1 MHYSYAVTVDPTD
14 LVSDPLVYDIRLGAG
29 IITRLQI
36 FFPEGTGLCTRCIL
50 VSEGKQ
56 LAPTNPDGYYSL
68 DGGVIDASLWHNMD
82 ESSNL
87 FYLVAWNVEG
97 VYPHTLT
104 VLIDVKGVDE
114 PDLFSIM
121 DRLRDTTDRLIDLM
135 RSVF

>member
-1 MHYSYAVTVDPTD
+1 
-14 LVSDPLVYDIRLGAG
+14 
-29 IITRLQI
+29 
-36 FFPEGTGLCTRCIL
+36 
-50 VSEGKQ
+50 
-56 LAPTNPDGYYSL
+56 
-68 DGGVIDASLWHNMD
+68 MD